1 MSRNKSKGNLK
12 TFVFSIDASDPK
24 YTDLVNYLESIDNGA
39 RSYVIRQILNSYLG
53 NQCVMAPTTNTTV
66 SQPQPVVE
74 KQIVEETV
82 PQQKTEKTNVVPK
95 MTASFKPNNKN
106 KKNNQ
111 ETQPIKK
118 EPVKEQVEN
127 NNEDSKKNIPSEGM
141 SKLLQ
146 NFQ

>member
-24 YTDLVNYLESIDNGA
+24 YVDLVNYLESIDNGA

-53 NQCVMAPTTNTTV
+53 NQCVMTPTNTTI

-74 KQIVEETV
+74 TQPVEEPV
-82 PQQKTEKTNVVPK
+82 VQQKTERTNVPK
-95 MTASFKPNNKN
+95 MTASFKPNNKS
-106 KKNNQ
+106 KKTVQQNSPSQ
-111 ETQPIKK
+111 K
-118 EPVKEQVEN
+118 ENREQKTEN
-127 NNEDSKKNIPSEGM
+127 NDGNNKNNIPSEGM